1 MKEKFVAFA
10 IILAIVFYLALLLAH
25 DVFRIDL
32 KFFIPFQ
39 KSKVLPPAKQNLSNF
54 SKIPSNMNE
63 SKLIN
68 ESLGGGGGGTS
79 ESKSEETFK
88 KVVTLRIIDV
98 CSGKLE
104 DVFQFSEGVQA
115 CLNEKPPYYFELIP
129 NSTHLSLN
137 FSTLSNVYEF
147 ENDTRILYFIVE
159 DLNTVSNQTPYFYLA
174 TTQNFYLGNHTL
186 HYIWVKQ
193 GNQLKIWKI
202 LAVLPL
208 YFKKD
213 WVEEQNE
220 IKVFARLE
228 AKDYLLGSFYPKIKK

>member
-1 MKEKFVAFA
+1 M
-10 IILAIVFYLALLLAH
+10 
-25 DVFRIDL
+25 
-32 KFFIPFQ
+32 
-39 KSKVLPPAKQNLSNF
+39 
-54 SKIPSNMNE
+54 
-63 SKLIN
+63 
-68 ESLGGGGGGTS
+68 
-79 ESKSEETFK
+79 
-88 KVVTLRIIDV
+88 
-98 CSGKLE
+98 
-104 DVFQFSEGVQA
+104 
-115 CLNEKPPYYFELIP
+115 NEKPPYYFELIP

-193 GNQLKIWKI
+193 GNQQLKIWKI

-208 YFKKD
+208 YFKKN